1 MNMAQQPMM
10 KRGRGRPPKNPNM
23 MDMKNG
29 SGGGEAYSGNYKD
42 NNKEF

>member
-1 MNMAQQPMM
+1 M

-29 SGGGEAYSGNYKD
+29 SDPYAQNGGDYGNFKD

>member
-1 MNMAQQPMM
+1 MM

-23 MDMKNG
+23 DMKEYNG
-29 SGGGEAYSGNYKD
+29 DYGNFKD